1 MELRFLPNSN
11 PKAVTAVVV
20 GPNETDTVTT
30 PHTNTNN
37 NCCDPLSSQNDKIH
51 SQPNVN
57 VNVPV
62 LITRPKLGIPTVPSH
77 HQSTPPLAT
86 SLPPMLP
93 PHPHR
98 RTLERNHRNNMHHNN
113 VNQQNHVNQTMN
125 HNMNNNNNQKI
136 HNNNSNHIN
145 NHINYTNHSNTK
157 NNNQNHVP
165 AHHQL
170 PNGMIDSTKMMLD
183 GDCGLPRS
191 ASIRRQPRR
200 GSNNSMNGSPRITRG
215 PSSELLHHRHY
226 QHSPMPIRSS
236 KRAARMGRAE
246 NIEVS
251 SGSLNSIEV

>member
-11 PKAVTAVVV
+11 PKAVIDV
-20 GPNETDTVTT
+20 
-30 PHTNTNN
+30 TNN
-37 NCCDPLSSQNDKIH
+37 NCCEPPLSSQNDKM
-51 SQPNVN
+51 Q
-57 VNVPV
+57 NVPV
-62 LITRPKLGIPTVPSH
+62 LITPPTLGIPTVPNH
-77 HQSTPPLAT
+77 HQSTPPLTT
-86 SLPPMLP
+86 SLPPMVP

-98 RTLERNHRNNMHHNN
+98 RTLERNHRNNIHHNN
-113 VNQQNHVNQTMN
+113 VNHANHVN
-125 HNMNNNNNQKI
+125 HNNNNNNNQKI

-145 NHINYTNHSNTK
+145 NHINYTK
-157 NNNQNHVP
+157 NNNQNHHP
-165 AHHQL
+165 NHLSNPHQIS
-170 PNGMIDSTKMMLD
+170 NGMIDSTKMMLD

-226 QHSPMPIRSS
+226 QHSPMPIRAS
-236 KRAARMGRAE
+236 KRAARLGRAE